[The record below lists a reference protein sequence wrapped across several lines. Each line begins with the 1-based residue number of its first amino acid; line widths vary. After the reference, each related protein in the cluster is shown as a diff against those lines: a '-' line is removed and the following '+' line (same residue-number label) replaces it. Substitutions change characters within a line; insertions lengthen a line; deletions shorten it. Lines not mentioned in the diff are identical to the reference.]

1 MAEDQE
7 MVQPALI
14 AHRAESQQG
23 PQGFACPWACKHQKI
38 AAAALKLEPA
48 SQQLDQLLLPL
59 PWLNLPWLNLPG
71 LNLSKLNLVRV
82 LPRREVEADGCDTT
96 SREDESF

>member
-23 PQGFACPWACKHQKI
+23 PEGFACSWACKHQQV
-38 AAAALKLEPA
+38 AAAAFKLEPA
-48 SQQLDQLLLPL
+48 PQQLDQLLLPL
-59 PWLNLPWLNLPG
+59 PWLNPPG
-71 LNLSKLNLVRV
+71 LVFVRV
-82 LPRREVEADGCDTT
+82 LTGREVEADG
-96 SREDESF
+96 

>member
-23 PQGFACPWACKHQKI
+23 PEGFACSWACKHQKI
-38 AAAALKLEPA
+38 AAAVLKLEPA

-59 PWLNLPWLNLPG
+59 PWLNLPWLNL
-71 LNLSKLNLVRV
+71 SKLNLVRV
-82 LPRREVEADGCDTT
+82 LPRREIEADG
-96 SREDESF
+96 

>member
-14 AHRAESQQG
+14 AHGAESQQR
-23 PQGFACPWACKHQKI
+23 PEGFACSGACKHQQV

-48 SQQLDQLLLPL
+48 PQQLDQLLLPL
-59 PWLNLPWLNLPG
+59 PG
-71 LNLSKLNLVRV
+71 LDGGAAELGFVLS
-82 LPRREVEADGCDTT
+82 REVEAD
-96 SREDESF
+96 S

>member
-7 MVQPALI
+7 MVQPPLI
-14 AHRAESQQG
+14 AHGAESQQR
-23 PQGFACPWACKHQKI
+23 PEGFACPGACKHQQV

-59 PWLNLPWLNLPG
+59 PWLDRGVAEPG
-71 LNLSKLNLVRV
+71 VVWS
-82 LPRREVEADGCDTT
+82 REVEADG
-96 SREDESF
+96 

>member
-23 PQGFACPWACKHQKI
+23 PQGFACPWPCKHQKI
-38 AAAALKLEPA
+38 TAAALKFEPA
-48 SQQLDQLLLPL
+48 PQQLDQLLLPL
-59 PWLNLPWLNLPG
+59 PWLNLSWLNLPV
-71 LNLSKLNLVRV
+71 LNLVRV
-82 LPRREVEADGCDTT
+82 LSGREVEADG
-96 SREDESF
+96 

>member
-23 PQGFACPWACKHQKI
+23 PQGFACSWACKHQKI
-38 AAAALKLEPA
+38 AAADLKLEPA

-59 PWLNLPWLNLPG
+59 PWLNLPG
-71 LNLSKLNLVRV
+71 LDLSKLNLVRV
-82 LPRREVEADGCDTT
+82 LPRREVEADG
-96 SREDESF
+96 

>member
-23 PQGFACPWACKHQKI
+23 PQGFACPWACKYQKI
-38 AAAALKLEPA
+38 TAAAFKFEPA
-48 SQQLDQLLLPL
+48 PQQLDQLLLPL
-59 PWLNLPWLNLPG
+59 PWLNPLWLHRGAAWLD
-71 LNLSKLNLVRV
+71 VV
-82 LPRREVEADGCDTT
+82 LGREVEADG
-96 SREDESF
+96 

>member
-7 MVQPALI
+7 MVQPPLI
-14 AHRAESQQG
+14 AHGAESQQR
-23 PQGFACPWACKHQKI
+23 PEGFACPGACKHQQV

-59 PWLNLPWLNLPG
+59 PWLDRGVAELG
-71 LNLSKLNLVRV
+71 VVRS
-82 LPRREVEADGCDTT
+82 REVEADG
-96 SREDESF
+96 